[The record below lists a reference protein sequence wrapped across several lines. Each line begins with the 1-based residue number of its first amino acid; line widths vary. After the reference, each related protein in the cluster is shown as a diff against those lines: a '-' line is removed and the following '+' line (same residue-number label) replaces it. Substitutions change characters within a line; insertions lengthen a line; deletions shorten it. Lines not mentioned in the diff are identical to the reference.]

1 VPISFRATVVEQ
13 ISLDEPFL
21 TWVVTIIDPDYL
33 TEPLVKSSVYI
44 RAPTLQ
50 LPAYPCQPEDE
61 QTPGTKYRVPHYLPG
76 ENPYL
81 TEDAFKYK
89 TPVEGV
95 RGGAETTYPEWREIG
110 MKLTPP
116 AAQFALKPVYNDA
129 STHVA
134 ERADAEPKRPPAY
147 DKVEALHVAGNVY
160 MLAGAGGNIAASVGG
175 DGAILV
181 DTGAAPA
188 SDKVLAAIRQVAQT
202 TSKPA
207 ERPDSASP
215 FAGTWLA
222 THVFP
227 EPVIRLI
234 INTNDNLDHVGGN
247 ANIRKSPMFR
257 PIGNNVLVFAHDS
270 VQRRLSETAPELSPT
285 STYISEKYTMHRFL
299 NGQAIQ
305 VFHMPNAITDGDS
318 AVFFRR
324 ADVIATGDVYNS
336 DIYPPID
343 LARGGSIEGEID
355 SLNILAEACVT
366 EFMSQGGTMLIPGH
380 GWLSDAGD
388 LEYYRDMV
396 IVIRDRIQDMINKGM
411 TLDQV
416 KAAKPTLD
424 YDPEYGRQPGSTAHF
439 VEAVYRSLKE
449 KKTK

>member
-1 VPISFRATVVEQ
+1 M
-13 ISLDEPFL
+13 
-21 TWVVTIIDPDYL
+21 
-33 TEPLVKSSVYI
+33 
-44 RAPTLQ
+44 
-50 LPAYPCQPEDE
+50 
-61 QTPGTKYRVPHYLPG
+61 PHYLPG

-129 STHVA
+129 STHIA

-175 DGAILV
+175 DGAIMV
-181 DTGAAPA
+181 DTGAAAA

-202 TSKPA
+202 ARPA

-222 THVFP
+222 THVLP

-247 ANIRKSPMFR
+247 ANIRKSPMFVPSATMCWCLR
-257 PIGNNVLVFAHDS
+257 TILV
-270 VQRRLSETAPELSPT
+270 QKRRLSETAPELSPT
-285 STYISEKYTMHRFL
+285 ALMFGKVHHAPL
-299 NGQAIQ
+299 PQW
-305 VFHMPNAITDGDS
+305 
-318 AVFFRR
+318 
-324 ADVIATGDVYNS
+324 TGD
-336 DIYPPID
+336 
-343 LARGGSIEGEID
+343 
-355 SLNILAEACVT
+355 
-366 EFMSQGGTMLIPGH
+366 PGVPH
-380 GWLSDAGD
+380 A
-388 LEYYRDMV
+388 
-396 IVIRDRIQDMINKGM
+396 
-411 TLDQV
+411 
-416 KAAKPTLD
+416 
-424 YDPEYGRQPGSTAHF
+424 
-439 VEAVYRSLKE
+439 
-449 KKTK
+449 